1 MRTIGELK
9 DVLALL
15 GVTDVKTAIP
25 HGGGHINETYKV
37 ETASGRV
44 LILQRVN
51 EAIFDLPI
59 LEKNVIRVT
68 EYLRSRG
75 VPTLEILAYKGAWR
89 LMTFCAGESQ
99 DVVREPAQAYCV
111 GRAFAQFQDAL
122 ADLPPPRLQEV
133 IPHFHD
139 TPHRLQMLDE
149 ACRADVKGRLSA
161 VSAELDFVAA
171 RREAAGRL
179 VNGLA
184 QGRIPERITQNDT
197 KINNVLIGGEGS
209 VTVIDLDTV
218 MPGAALYDFGDM
230 VRTSTALAAEDE
242 PNLARVGSRKD
253 YFEAL
258 VRGYLAGAK
267 FLTEAEKD
275 ELVFAG
281 QLMTFEVGVRFLTD
295 YLSGD
300 TYFHTAYSEH
310 NLIRARNQFAMVASL
325 EAQDSEYTALVEAI
339 RKEEKSKL

>member
-1 MRTIGELK
+1 MRTFGELNAI
-9 DVLALL
+9 LASL

-25 HGGGHINETYKV
+25 YGGGHINETYKV
-37 ETASGRV
+37 ETVHGRV

-51 EAIFDLPI
+51 DTIFDLPL

-75 VPTLEILAYKGAWR
+75 VPTLEILAYQGAWR
-89 LMTFCAGESQ
+89 VMAFCAGAMY

-111 GRAFAQFQDAL
+111 GQAFAKFQDAL

-139 TPHRLQMLDE
+139 TPHRLKMLDE
-149 ACRADVKGRLSA
+149 ACQADVKGRLKA

-171 RREAAGRL
+171 RRETASRLVRGLAEGRL
-179 VNGLA
+179 
-184 QGRIPERITQNDT
+184 PERITHNDT
-197 KINNVLIGGEGS
+197 KINNVLIGADGS
-209 VTVIDLDTV
+209 ATVIDLDTV
-218 MPGAALYDFGDM
+218 MPGSALYDFGDM
-230 VRTSTALAAEDE
+230 VRTSTATAAEDE
-242 PNLARVGSRKD
+242 PNLACVGSRKD

-258 VRGYLAGAK
+258 ARGYLAGAK

-275 ELVFAG
+275 LLVFSG

-295 YLSGD
+295 YLAGD

-325 EAQDSEYTALVEAI
+325 EALASEYTALVNAI
-339 RKEEKSKL
+339 RKEEKKSL